1 MALWDGGHHLLG
13 SDLDGGPDGAT
24 QLTVGVVRALI
35 WCGFGVQASIPK
47 DIFKQKLFI
56 AFCRGSVWRARAL
69 AGEQLAQQPGTC
81 AALLQ
86 TTAME
91 HAGTSAAFARLLR
104 DFLQGLAYPF
114 MAHVEVP
121 RWFFPSCF
129 PPLAHPPPD
138 GRTRCLQRSLRLPKS
153 SELRMLR
160 AAAPLTAMTLQQ
172 RGSSSLELL
181 SV

>member
-13 SDLDGGPDGAT
+13 SDLDRRPDGAT
-24 QLTVGVVRALI
+24 QLTMGVARALI
-35 WCGFGVQASIPK
+35 WCGFGAQASIPK

-56 AFCRGSVWRARAL
+56 AFCRGSVWRALAL
-69 AGEQLAQQPGTC
+69 VGERLAQQPDTC

-114 MAHVEVP
+114 LAHVKVP
-121 RWFFPSCF
+121 RSLFPSCF

-138 GRTRCLQRSLRLPKS
+138 GQTDALPPALASPSK
-153 SELRMLR
+153 
-160 AAAPLTAMTLQQ
+160 QQ
-172 RGSSSLELL
+172 
-181 SV
+181 